1 MKRCS
6 PSLIIREMQ
15 IKPTMRLP
23 SHTCQDGYC
32 PKKNYKITNIENDG
46 KKLEPFC
53 TVGGSVKWHS
63 HLKAE
68 SWRCICILMSITAL
82 LTTAVMWKSLNVQQW
97 MNRLKKMWSI
107 HKMKYYTSFKKED
120 SLVMNYQ
127 CINLK
132 DIIQS

>member
-1 MKRCS
+1 
-6 PSLIIREMQ
+6 
-15 IKPTMRLP
+15 
-23 SHTCQDGYC
+23 
-32 PKKNYKITNIENDG
+32 
-46 KKLEPFC
+46 
-53 TVGGSVKWHS
+53 
-63 HLKAE
+63 
-68 SWRCICILMSITAL
+68 MSITAL

-107 HKMKYYTSFKKED
+107 RKMKYYTSFKKED